1 MFFGDSGPKPSEN
14 IQWVLCTFME
24 DLCSIFLFLVVVSME
39 NSSFGTA
46 KPIVK
51 YYYNLGI
58 HFTDFTKWYIPE
70 KHSMQKKETLFVFAG
85 LCHQVITKCVF
96 WAVSVAT
103 QLGCVVNVKSAVR
116 LLLSRSLSNWP
127 WCVIWKR
134 NSSTEMISLLK

>member
-1 MFFGDSGPKPSEN
+1 MGIIFAFGDSGPKPSEN
-14 IQWVLCTFME
+14 IQWVYCTFME
-24 DLCSIFLFLVVVSME
+24 DLFLVVISME

-46 KPIVK
+46 NPIVIITTYSFYK
-51 YYYNLGI
+51 MIHTRKGNIFFTANCVYY
-58 HFTDFTKWYIPE
+58 
-70 KHSMQKKETLFVFAG
+70 FVFAG
-85 LCHQVITKCVF
+85 LYHQVITKCVF

>member
-1 MFFGDSGPKPSEN
+1 
-14 IQWVLCTFME
+14 ME

-46 KPIVK
+46 NPIVIITTDSFYK
-51 YYYNLGI
+51 MI
-58 HFTDFTKWYIPE
+58 HTKENFFLLQILC
-70 KHSMQKKETLFVFAG
+70 TFAFAG
-85 LCHQVITKCVF
+85 LYHQVITKCVF

-127 WCVIWKR
+127 WCVI
-134 NSSTEMISLLK
+134 